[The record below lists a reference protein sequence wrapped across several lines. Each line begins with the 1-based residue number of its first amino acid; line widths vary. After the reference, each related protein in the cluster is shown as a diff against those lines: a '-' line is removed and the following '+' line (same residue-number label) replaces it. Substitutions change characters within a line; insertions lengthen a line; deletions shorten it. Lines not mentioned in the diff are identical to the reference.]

1 MALDTFKWCTQIQSG
16 GGAMTTINSDRE
28 VAFGNGYVQV
38 ASSGFN
44 TTRREFAVVYV
55 GTDYKSVI
63 DFMHN
68 HRLKPFA
75 WKTPDGSLGLFR
87 VKSNT
92 ITATPISQTAQEVK
106 ATFTEQF
113 TSAK

>member
-1 MALDTFKWCTQIQSG
+1 MALDTFNWCTQIQSG

-28 VAFGNGYVQV
+28 VVFGNGYAQV

-44 TTRREFAVVYV
+44 TTRREFAVVYG
-55 GTDYKSVI
+55 GTDYKEVLA
-63 DFMHN
+63 FLHN

-75 WKTPDGSLGLFR
+75 WRMPDGTLGLFR
-87 VKSNT
+87 VKSNS
-92 ITATPISQTAQEVK
+92 IAATPISSTVQEVK

-113 TSAK
+113 TNAK